1 MFRIAQRYGLSA
13 TQLQQGN
20 CLTSPNLFSGQK
32 IFVPVILLTPE
43 ATDTR
48 PAPPIATALAL
59 TISKVELA
67 TVLRDSTR
75 ENGAIAHIRV
85 VATGGFTP
93 YVYLDQGQ
101 GVGQPYDIIQIKT
114 QCAATISGT
123 IRVTSA
129 DGQAATQSYIFYNL
143 PCP

>member
-1 MFRIAQRYGLSA
+1 MFRIAQRYGLST
-13 TQLQQGN
+13 TQLQHGN
-20 CLTSPNLFSGQK
+20 CLTSQNLFSGQK
-32 IFVPVILLTPE
+32 IFVPAISHTPE

-48 PAPPIATALAL
+48 PAPTATPSPLA
-59 TISKVELA
+59 ISKVELA
-67 TVLRDSTR
+67 TVLRDSAR

-85 VATGGFTP
+85 VASGGLTP
-93 YVYLDQGQ
+93 YVYSDQGQ
-101 GVGQPYDIIQIKT
+101 GVGQPYDVIQMKT
-114 QCAATISGT
+114 QCGATISGT